1 MNREQEIEYLL
12 RYARKEENGSSRSET
27 LKTHKNEKRLKAKAQ
42 YVLLNSYDTSVIYG
56 MIRCIQKLR
65 ITGAEQLNVDELIQ
79 VASNIMS
86 NLKGGLKQ
94 TEVFTDKELRGR
106 CAGEEL

>member
-1 MNREQEIEYLL
+1 
-12 RYARKEENGSSRSET
+12 
-27 LKTHKNEKRLKAKAQ
+27 
-42 YVLLNSYDTSVIYG
+42 
-56 MIRCIQKLR
+56 MIRCIQKSR

>member
-1 MNREQEIEYLL
+1 MKWPNMYC
-12 RYARKEENGSSRSET
+12 
-27 LKTHKNEKRLKAKAQ
+27 
-42 YVLLNSYDTSVIYG
+42 LNCCDTSVIYG

>member
-1 MNREQEIEYLL
+1 MN
-12 RYARKEENGSSRSET
+12 
-27 LKTHKNEKRLKAKAQ
+27 
-42 YVLLNSYDTSVIYG
+42 VIYV
-56 MIRCIQKLR
+56 MIRYTQKLKNAG
-65 ITGAEQLNVDELIQ
+65 TGQLNVDELIQ
-79 VASNIMS
+79 VARRSMS

>member
-1 MNREQEIEYLL
+1 MY
-12 RYARKEENGSSRSET
+12 
-27 LKTHKNEKRLKAKAQ
+27 HP
-42 YVLLNSYDTSVIYG
+42 NSCDTCVKYG
-56 MIRCIQKLR
+56 MIRCIQKLK
-65 ITGAEQLNVDELIQ
+65 ITDKEQLNVDELIQ

>member
-1 MNREQEIEYLL
+1 
-12 RYARKEENGSSRSET
+12 
-27 LKTHKNEKRLKAKAQ
+27 
-42 YVLLNSYDTSVIYG
+42 

-86 NLKGGLKQ
+86 NLKGGFLQ
-94 TEVFTDKELRGR
+94 TGLRYKIKKGIVKWIKK
-106 CAGEEL
+106 

>member
-1 MNREQEIEYLL
+1 M
-12 RYARKEENGSSRSET
+12 K
-27 LKTHKNEKRLKAKAQ
+27 
-42 YVLLNSYDTSVIYG
+42 
-56 MIRCIQKLR
+56 
-65 ITGAEQLNVDELIQ
+65 ITYMEQLNVDELIQ
-79 VASNIMS
+79 ATGKRMS